1 MLILVNTNTH
11 SSLKVGVDDVD
22 TTFPYQEI
30 VGSLAFASLGT
41 WGKSVLGWTIKNIT
55 P

>member
-1 MLILVNTNTH
+1 MLVFVNINIH

-22 TTFPYQEI
+22 ITFPYQEI
-30 VGSLAFASLGT
+30 VGNLAFASLGT
-41 WGKSVLGWTIKNIT
+41 KVKSVLGWTTKNIT